1 MNRKKKELNTS
12 VGFRLSNR
20 EKQDLANL
28 CEILGVTPSEF
39 LRNQINKINSVIKE
53 TPRMK
58 NLNKEKETEKA
69 MEELSGEKQTL
80 FSTNEEG
87 ETPAATTEGIVDQL
101 LNAKKS

>member
-1 MNRKKKELNTS
+1 MNRKDKEFNSS
-12 VGFRLSNR
+12 VNFRISEK
-20 EKQDLANL
+20 EKQDLENL
-28 CEILGVTPSEF
+28 CQVFNISKSEF
-39 LRNQINKINSVIKE
+39 LRNQINKINTTIKE

-69 MEELSGEKQTL
+69 MEELSGEKQTI

-101 LNAKKS
+101 KKRNN

>member
-1 MNRKKKELNTS
+1 
-12 VGFRLSNR
+12 
-20 EKQDLANL
+20 
-28 CEILGVTPSEF
+28 
-39 LRNQINKINSVIKE
+39 
-53 TPRMK
+53 MK